1 MKTAALIGLVPLML
15 GAPALAQT
23 MDHSMTPGMQMPA
36 PSAKPAAKKPQAK
49 PVAKKKA
56 LPKKA
61 PVRRTPAAAK
71 PADPHPGHDM
81 GAMAMPAAPAGQDMG
96 SMAMPSAA
104 ADPHAGHDMGAMT
117 MPTAGAAP
125 ADAHAGHD
133 MGSMVMPGMGQ
144 ATGSMAD
151 MGDIPN
157 APPPPAPTDH
167 AADKVFDP
175 AGMAKARGQLRKE
188 HGGGVTSLVMAN
200 LAEWAPRSGKDSYR
214 WEGEAWFG
222 GDINRLTLKSEG
234 EGVSGD
240 GLDRAELQALYSR
253 SVGPYFNLQAGVRHD
268 FEPKPSRTY
277 ATIGFEGLA
286 PYWFEVGGAAFLSNK
301 GDLSARFEG
310 YYDQRLTQ
318 RLILQPRAE
327 LNLAASNDQAT
338 GVGSGLSDVELG
350 LRLRYEI
357 RREFA
362 PYVGVTYDR
371 KFGKSADYARTA
383 GEDVEDARVVLGLR
397 AWF

>member
-1 MKTAALIGLVPLML
+1 MKTVALIGLLPLML

-23 MDHSMTPGMQMPA
+23 TDHSMTPGMQTPA
-36 PSAKPAAKKPQAK
+36 PSAKPAAKPSN
-49 PVAKKKA
+49 
-56 LPKKA
+56 
-61 PVRRTPAAAK
+61 
-71 PADPHPGHDM
+71 PHAGHDM
-81 GAMAMPAAPAGQDMG
+81 GSAPIPAP
-96 SMAMPSAA
+96 A
-104 ADPHAGHDMGAMT
+104 ADPHAGHDMGAMA
-117 MPTAGAAP
+117 MPSSDTP
-125 ADAHAGHD
+125 ADPQAGHD
-133 MGSMVMPGMGQ
+133 MGSMAMPGMGQ
-144 ATGSMAD
+144 GQATGAMAD

-157 APPPPAPTDH
+157 TPPPPAPTDH
-167 AADKVFDP
+167 AADKAFDP
-175 AGMAKARGQLRKE
+175 TRMAMARAQLRKE

-200 LAEWAPRSGKDSYR
+200 FAEWAPRSGKDSYR

-234 EGVSGD
+234 EGVSGE

-253 SVGPYFNLQAGVRHD
+253 SVSPFFDLQAGVRHD

-277 ATIGFEGLA
+277 ATVGFEGLA
-286 PYWFEVGGAAFLSNK
+286 PYWFEVSGAAFLSNK

-327 LNLAASNDQAT
+327 LNLAASNDRAT

-371 KFGKSADYARTA
+371 KFGKTADYARAA

>member
-1 MKTAALIGLVPLML
+1 
-15 GAPALAQT
+15 
-23 MDHSMTPGMQMPA
+23 SM
-36 PSAKPAAKKPQAK
+36 
-49 PVAKKKA
+49 V
-56 LPKKA
+56 
-61 PVRRTPAAAK
+61 
-71 PADPHPGHDM
+71 
-81 GAMAMPAAPAGQDMG
+81 
-96 SMAMPSAA
+96 MPSAA

-117 MPTAGAAP
+117 MPPAGEAP
-125 ADAHAGHD
+125 ADPHAGHD
-133 MGSMVMPGMGQ
+133 MGSMAMTGVGQ
-144 ATGSMAD
+144 ATGLMAD

-157 APPPPAPTDH
+157 TPPPPAPTDH

-175 AGMAKARGQLRKE
+175 AGMAKARAQLRKE

-301 GDLSARFEG
+301 GDLSARRRAGGVARFEG

-318 RLILQPRAE
+318 RLILQPRVE
-327 LNLAASNDQAT
+327 LNLAASNDRAT

>member
-1 MKTAALIGLVPLML
+1 MKTVALIGLLPLMS
-15 GAPALAQT
+15 GAPAFAQT
-23 MDHSMTPGMQMPA
+23 MDHSMMPGMQMPA

-49 PVAKKKA
+49 PVARKKTP
-56 LPKKA
+56 PKKA
-61 PVRRTPAAAK
+61 VAQRAPAAE
-71 PADPHPGHDM
+71 P
-81 GAMAMPAAPAGQDMG
+81 
-96 SMAMPSAA
+96 

-117 MPTAGAAP
+117 MPPASDAP
-125 ADAHAGHD
+125 ADPHAGHD
-133 MGSMVMPGMGQ
+133 MGTMAMPGMGQ
-144 ATGSMAD
+144 AQATGAMAD
-151 MGDIPN
+151 MSDIPN
-157 APPPPAPTDH
+157 TPPPPAPTDH
-167 AADKVFDP
+167 AADKAFDP
-175 AGMAKARGQLRKE
+175 TRMAKARAQLRKE
-188 HGGGVTSLVMAN
+188 HGGGAASLVMAN
-200 LAEWAPRSGKDSYR
+200 LTEWAPQSGKDSYR

-234 EGVSGD
+234 EGVSGE
-240 GLDRAELQALYSR
+240 GLDHAELQALYSR
-253 SVGPYFNLQAGVRHD
+253 SAGPYFNLQAGVRHD

-286 PYWFEVGGAAFLSNK
+286 PYWFEVSGAAFLSNK

-338 GVGSGLSDVELG
+338 GVGSGLSDIELG

-371 KFGKSADYARTA
+371 KFGKTADYARTA

>member
-1 MKTAALIGLVPLML
+1 MKTAALIGLLPLML
-15 GAPALAQT
+15 AAPALAQT
-23 MDHSMTPGMQMPA
+23 MDHSMMPGMQMPA
-36 PSAKPAAKKPQAK
+36 PTAK
-49 PVAKKKA
+49 PVAKKPPAPK
-56 LPKKA
+56 PVVKKKA
-61 PVRRTPAAAK
+61 APRKAAAPRTTAK
-71 PADPHPGHDM
+71 PAAGRAM
-81 GAMAMPAAPAGQDMG
+81 GAMAMPSPASGQV
-96 SMAMPSAA
+96 
-104 ADPHAGHDMGAMT
+104 ADPHAGHDMSTMAMPAAPTGQDMGAMP
-117 MPTAGAAP
+117 MPATS
-125 ADAHAGHD
+125 ADPHAGHD
-133 MGSMVMPGMGQ
+133 MAAMPMPGMNTDQ
-144 ATGSMAD
+144 AMSSMAD

-157 APPPPAPTDH
+157 TPPPPAPTDH
-167 AADKVFDP
+167 AADNVFDP
-175 AGMAKARGQLRKE
+175 TGMAKARAQLRKE

-200 LAEWAPRSGKDSYR
+200 FAEWAPRSGKDSYR

-234 EGVSGD
+234 EGLSGD
-240 GLDRAELQALYSR
+240 GLNRAELQALYSR

-268 FEPKPSRTY
+268 FEPRPSRTY

-286 PYWFEVGGAAFLSNK
+286 PYWFEVSGAAFLSNK
-301 GDLSARFEG
+301 GDLSARLEG

-318 RLILQPRAE
+318 RLIIQPRAE
-327 LNLAASNDQAT
+327 LNLAASNDRAT

-371 KFGKSADYARTA
+371 KFGKTADYARTG

>member
-1 MKTAALIGLVPLML
+1 MKTAALIGLLPLVL
-15 GAPALAQT
+15 AAPTLAQT
-23 MDHSMTPGMQMPA
+23 MDHSMMPGMQMPA
-36 PSAKPAAKKPQAK
+36 PSAKPGAKKPPATK
-49 PVAKKKA
+49 LAVKKKA
-56 LPKKA
+56 RPK
-61 PVRRTPAAAK
+61 TAAAK
-71 PADPHPGHDM
+71 PTTAKPAAKPAMGAMATPSTASGAAVDPHAGHDM
-81 GAMAMPAAPAGQDMG
+81 STIAMPAAPAGQDMG
-96 SMAMPSAA
+96 AMSIPARP
-104 ADPHAGHDMGAMT
+104 ADPH
-117 MPTAGAAP
+117 P
-125 ADAHAGHD
+125 GHD
-133 MGSMVMPGMGQ
+133 MGSMAMPGMAKDQ
-144 ATGSMAD
+144 AMGSTAD

-157 APPPPAPTDH
+157 TPPPPAPADH

-175 AGMAKARGQLRKE
+175 AGMARARAQLRKE
-188 HGGGVTSLVMAN
+188 HGGGVTSMVMAN
-200 LAEWAPRSGKDSYR
+200 IAEWTPKSGKDSYR

-240 GLDRAELQALYSR
+240 GLERAELQALYSR

-286 PYWFEVGGAAFLSNK
+286 PYWFEVSGAAFLSSK

-327 LNLAASNDQAT
+327 LNLAASNDRAT
-338 GVGSGLSDVELG
+338 GVGSGLSDLELG

-371 KFGKSADYARTA
+371 KFGKTADYARA
-383 GEDVEDARVVLGLR
+383 GGEDVKAARIVLGLR

>member
-1 MKTAALIGLVPLML
+1 MKTAALIGLLPLML

-23 MDHSMTPGMQMPA
+23 MDHSMMPGMQMPA
-36 PSAKPAAKKPQAK
+36 PTAK
-49 PVAKKKA
+49 PVAKKPPVQK
-56 LPKKA
+56 PVVKKKA
-61 PVRRTPAAAK
+61 APRKAAAPRTTAK
-71 PADPHPGHDM
+71 PAAGRAM
-81 GAMAMPAAPAGQDMG
+81 GAMAMPSPASGQV
-96 SMAMPSAA
+96 
-104 ADPHAGHDMGAMT
+104 ADPHAGHDMSTMAMPAAPTGQDMGAMP
-117 MPTAGAAP
+117 MPATS
-125 ADAHAGHD
+125 ADPHAGHD
-133 MGSMVMPGMGQ
+133 MAAMPMPGMNTDQ
-144 ATGSMAD
+144 AMSSMAD

-157 APPPPAPTDH
+157 TPPPPAPTDH
-167 AADKVFDP
+167 AADNVFDP
-175 AGMAKARGQLRKE
+175 TGMAKARAQLRKE

-200 LAEWAPRSGKDSYR
+200 FAEWAPRSGKDSYR

-234 EGVSGD
+234 EGLSGD
-240 GLDRAELQALYSR
+240 GLNRAELQALYSR

-268 FEPKPSRTY
+268 FEPRPSRTY

-286 PYWFEVGGAAFLSNK
+286 PYWFEVSGAAFLSNK
-301 GDLSARFEG
+301 GDLSARLEG

-318 RLILQPRAE
+318 RLIIQPRAE
-327 LNLAASNDQAT
+327 LNLAASNDRAT

-371 KFGKSADYARTA
+371 KFGRTADYARTG

>member
-1 MKTAALIGLVPLML
+1 MKTAALIGLLPLML

-23 MDHSMTPGMQMPA
+23 MDHSMMPGMQMPA
-36 PSAKPAAKKPQAK
+36 PTAK
-49 PVAKKKA
+49 PVAKKPPAQK
-56 LPKKA
+56 PVVKKKA
-61 PVRRTPAAAK
+61 APRKAAAPRTTAK
-71 PADPHPGHDM
+71 PAAGRAM
-81 GAMAMPAAPAGQDMG
+81 GAMARPSPASGQV
-96 SMAMPSAA
+96 
-104 ADPHAGHDMGAMT
+104 ADPHAGHDMSTMAMPAAPTGQDMGAMP
-117 MPTAGAAP
+117 MPATS
-125 ADAHAGHD
+125 ADPHAGHD
-133 MGSMVMPGMGQ
+133 MAAMPMPGMNTDQ
-144 ATGSMAD
+144 AMSSMAD

-157 APPPPAPTDH
+157 TPPPPAPTDH
-167 AADKVFDP
+167 AADNVFDP
-175 AGMAKARGQLRKE
+175 TGMAKARAQLRKE

-200 LAEWAPRSGKDSYR
+200 FAEWAPRSGKDSYR

-234 EGVSGD
+234 EGLSGD
-240 GLDRAELQALYSR
+240 GLNRAELQALYSR

-268 FEPKPSRTY
+268 FEPRPSRTY

-286 PYWFEVGGAAFLSNK
+286 PYWFEVSGAAFLSNK
-301 GDLSARFEG
+301 GDLSARLEG

-318 RLILQPRAE
+318 RLIIQPRAE
-327 LNLAASNDQAT
+327 LNLAASNDRAT

-371 KFGKSADYARTA
+371 KFGKTADYARTG

>member
-1 MKTAALIGLVPLML
+1 MKTAALIGLLPLML

-23 MDHSMTPGMQMPA
+23 MDHSMMPGMQMPA
-36 PSAKPAAKKPQAK
+36 PTAK
-49 PVAKKKA
+49 PVAKKPPAQK
-56 LPKKA
+56 PVVKKKA
-61 PVRRTPAAAK
+61 APRKAAAPRTTAK
-71 PADPHPGHDM
+71 PAAGRAM
-81 GAMAMPAAPAGQDMG
+81 GAMAMPSPASGQV
-96 SMAMPSAA
+96 
-104 ADPHAGHDMGAMT
+104 ADPHAGHDMSTMAMPAAPTGQDMGAM
-117 MPTAGAAP
+117 P
-125 ADAHAGHD
+125 ATSADPHAGHD
-133 MGSMVMPGMGQ
+133 MAAMPMPGMNTDQ
-144 ATGSMAD
+144 AMSSMAD

-157 APPPPAPTDH
+157 TPPPPAPTDH
-167 AADKVFDP
+167 AADNVFDP
-175 AGMAKARGQLRKE
+175 TGMAKARAQLRKE
-188 HGGGVTSLVMAN
+188 HGGGITSLVMAN
-200 LAEWAPRSGKDSYR
+200 FAEWAPRSGKDSYR

-234 EGVSGD
+234 EGLSGD
-240 GLDRAELQALYSR
+240 GLNRAELQALYSR

-268 FEPKPSRTY
+268 FEPRPSRTY

-286 PYWFEVGGAAFLSNK
+286 PYWFEVSGAAFLSNK
-301 GDLSARFEG
+301 GDLSARLEG

-318 RLILQPRAE
+318 RLIIQPRAE
-327 LNLAASNDQAT
+327 LNLAASNDRAT

-371 KFGKSADYARTA
+371 KFGRTADYARTG

>member
-1 MKTAALIGLVPLML
+1 MKTAALIGLLPLML

-23 MDHSMTPGMQMPA
+23 MDHSMMPGMQMPA
-36 PSAKPAAKKPQAK
+36 PTAK
-49 PVAKKKA
+49 PVAKKPPAQK
-56 LPKKA
+56 PVVKKKA
-61 PVRRTPAAAK
+61 APRKAAAPRTTAK
-71 PADPHPGHDM
+71 PAAGRAM
-81 GAMAMPAAPAGQDMG
+81 GAMAMPSPASGQV
-96 SMAMPSAA
+96 
-104 ADPHAGHDMGAMT
+104 ADPHAGHDMSTMAMPAAPTGQDMGAMP
-117 MPTAGAAP
+117 MPATS
-125 ADAHAGHD
+125 ADPHAGHD
-133 MGSMVMPGMGQ
+133 MAAMPMPGMNTDQ
-144 ATGSMAD
+144 AMSSMAD

-157 APPPPAPTDH
+157 TPPPPAPTDH
-167 AADKVFDP
+167 AADNVFDP
-175 AGMAKARGQLRKE
+175 TGMAKARALLRKE
-188 HGGGVTSLVMAN
+188 HGGGITSLVMAN
-200 LAEWAPRSGKDSYR
+200 FAEWAPRSGKDSYR

-234 EGVSGD
+234 EGLSGD
-240 GLDRAELQALYSR
+240 GLNRAELQALYSR

-268 FEPKPSRTY
+268 FEPRPSRTY

-286 PYWFEVGGAAFLSNK
+286 PYWFEVSGAAFLSNK
-301 GDLSARFEG
+301 GDLSARLEG

-318 RLILQPRAE
+318 RLIIQPRAE
-327 LNLAASNDQAT
+327 LNLAASNDRAT

-362 PYVGVTYDR
+362 PYIGVTYDR
-371 KFGKSADYARTA
+371 KFGRTADYARTG

>member
-1 MKTAALIGLVPLML
+1 MKTAALIGLLPLML

-23 MDHSMTPGMQMPA
+23 MDHSMMPGMQMPA
-36 PSAKPAAKKPQAK
+36 PTAK
-49 PVAKKKA
+49 PVAKKPPAPK
-56 LPKKA
+56 PVVKKKA
-61 PVRRTPAAAK
+61 APRKAAAPRTTAK
-71 PADPHPGHDM
+71 PAAGRAM
-81 GAMAMPAAPAGQDMG
+81 GAMAMPSPASGQV
-96 SMAMPSAA
+96 
-104 ADPHAGHDMGAMT
+104 ADPHAGHDMSTMAMPAAPTGQDMGAMP
-117 MPTAGAAP
+117 MPATS
-125 ADAHAGHD
+125 ADPHAGHD
-133 MGSMVMPGMGQ
+133 MAAMPMPGMNTDQ
-144 ATGSMAD
+144 AMSSMAD

-157 APPPPAPTDH
+157 TPPPAPTDH
-167 AADKVFDP
+167 AADNVFDP
-175 AGMAKARGQLRKE
+175 TGMAKARAQLRKE
-188 HGGGVTSLVMAN
+188 HGGGITSLVMAN
-200 LAEWAPRSGKDSYR
+200 FAEWAPRSGKDSYR

-234 EGVSGD
+234 EGLSGD
-240 GLDRAELQALYSR
+240 GLNRAELQALYSR

-268 FEPKPSRTY
+268 FEPRPSRTY

-286 PYWFEVGGAAFLSNK
+286 PYWFEVSGAAFLSNK
-301 GDLSARFEG
+301 GDLSARLEG

-318 RLILQPRAE
+318 RLIIQPRAE
-327 LNLAASNDQAT
+327 LNLAASNDRAT

-362 PYVGVTYDR
+362 PYIGVTYDR
-371 KFGKSADYARTA
+371 KFGRTADYARTG